1 MQQLCFVLD
10 INQSL
15 IPVYHPQAN
24 PVERK
29 NRDLKPRLA
38 MMVGNNHTLWIEK
51 LPAIRFALNTSRCES
66 TDHTAAYL
74 TFARELRTLD
84 QVNTD
89 LRSVIHND
97 NFVPEFTPYLKRF
110 EGYMSQI
117 KENIEMSQDRQKT
130 YADKSRRPSPN
141 YKVNDLRSPTTFVV
155 ASCDKPDEPLGVY
168 HTSALTAFLNGTET
182 QSPVVPLKKRGRP
195 RKQPLVPRGTAG
207 ENAIMSASTPPHRD
221 GLRRCRGRM

>member
-1 MQQLCFVLD
+1 
-10 INQSL
+10 
-15 IPVYHPQAN
+15 
-24 PVERK
+24 
-29 NRDLKPRLA
+29 
-38 MMVGNNHTLWIEK
+38 MMVGNNHTLWTEK
-51 LPAIRFALNTSRCES
+51 LPAIRFALNTSKCES

-74 TFARELRTLD
+74 TFARELRILD

-130 YADKSRRPSPN
+130 HLQINHADQVLTTNS
-141 YKVNDLRSPTTFVV
+141 YKVNDLVWVKLHPLSKASQNRSAKLMPRRDGPYIVLSQRSPTTFVV

-168 HTSALTAFLNGTET
+168 HTSALTPFLNGTET

-207 ENAIMSASTPPHRD
+207 ENAIRSASTPPRRD